1 MVSEHVI
8 DHFLWIHKCP
18 ERIKTTLTIWT
29 IDRIQGS
36 VPFIFQ
42 RALFELITLDLF
54 DFIVVVK
61 GKFSISEVNNTC
73 VTSGREF
80 VANPRL

>member
-1 MVSEHVI
+1 MSQTTFYGYNV
-8 DHFLWIHKCP
+8 HKCP

-42 RALFELITLDLF
+42 RPLFELITLDLI
-54 DFIVVVK
+54 DFIVVVVN
-61 GKFSISEVNNTC
+61 GNFSMSKVNNTYF
-73 VTSGREF
+73 TSGQEF
-80 VANPRL
+80 IANLWL